1 MKYGQL
7 IEYNMRNCF
16 FFKNENEPGRIAPV
30 LFLSFKIALYEVKA
44 NGQHLSSNIL
54 C

>member
-30 LFLSFKIALYEVKA
+30 LFLSFKIALCEV
-44 NGQHLSSNIL
+44 NGQNLSSNIL